1 MPEVARFTNC
11 KVCLYADDH
20 CPPHFHIRGPGWDV
34 SVDLRT
40 FFITQGAGVAS
51 DIAEALAWARTNQAQ
66 LYAEWGRLNERD

>member
-1 MPEVARFTNC
+1 MPEVVRFNNC

-34 SVDLRT
+34 SVDLRS
-40 FFITQGAGVAS
+40 FAIICGEGIEG
-51 DIAEALAWARTNQAQ
+51 DIQEALAWARLHQAQ